1 MKKYLL
7 LSLVVAFVIF
17 WSNKPF
23 QNIDYG
29 QDITTLRALYSSGDQ
44 SKWPTPEVDES
55 VLQAGFEDIG
65 VLGEVPFPAGNPYS
79 KEKADLGKVLFFDP
93 RLSNSNQI
101 SCANCHDPELNWG
114 DARRVPYGED
124 RQLGARNSISLMNVA
139 YAKVM
144 FWDGRANTLEEQAE
158 HPIKDKREMNHHID
172 FATKKIAQIEGYKK
186 LFKEAYGT
194 EEVNK
199 ERIIQ
204 SLTTFQRTLLSP
216 KSKFDKFVSGDA
228 KQFTDQEVLGLHLFR
243 TKARCINCHNTAY
256 FSDNQFHNIGLTYYG
271 REYEDLGRYNIT
283 KIATNVGEFK
293 TPTLRE
299 VTQNAP
305 YMHNGLF
312 PHVRGVLNMYNAGMF
327 HFEPKEHQKNDT
339 LFPKTSVLI
348 KKLNLNEDEMQAL
361 EAFLRTLE
369 ANRYKMRAPEL
380 PK

>member
-65 VLGEVPFPAGNPYS
+65 VLGEVPFPADNPYS

>member
-1 MKKYLL
+1 M
-7 LSLVVAFVIF
+7 
-17 WSNKPF
+17 
-23 QNIDYG
+23 
-29 QDITTLRALYSSGDQ
+29 
-44 SKWPTPEVDES
+44 
-55 VLQAGFEDIG
+55 
-65 VLGEVPFPAGNPYS
+65 
-79 KEKADLGKVLFFDP
+79 
-93 RLSNSNQI
+93 
-101 SCANCHDPELNWG
+101 
-114 DARRVPYGED
+114 
-124 RQLGARNSISLMNVA
+124 
-139 YAKVM
+139 
-144 FWDGRANTLEEQAE
+144 
-158 HPIKDKREMNHHID
+158 
-172 FATKKIAQIEGYKK
+172 
-186 LFKEAYGT
+186 
-194 EEVNK
+194 NK

>member
-55 VLQAGFEDIG
+55 VLQTGFEDIG
-65 VLGEVPFPAGNPYS
+65 VLGEVPFPADNPYS

-172 FATKKIAQIEGYKK
+172 FATKKIAQIN
-186 LFKEAYGT
+186 FK
-194 EEVNK
+194 
-199 ERIIQ
+199 
-204 SLTTFQRTLLSP
+204 
-216 KSKFDKFVSGDA
+216 
-228 KQFTDQEVLGLHLFR
+228 
-243 TKARCINCHNTAY
+243 
-256 FSDNQFHNIGLTYYG
+256 DN
-271 REYEDLGRYNIT
+271 R
-283 KIATNVGEFK
+283 
-293 TPTLRE
+293 
-299 VTQNAP
+299 
-305 YMHNGLF
+305 
-312 PHVRGVLNMYNAGMF
+312 
-327 HFEPKEHQKNDT
+327 
-339 LFPKTSVLI
+339 
-348 KKLNLNEDEMQAL
+348 NL
-361 EAFLRTLE
+361 
-369 ANRYKMRAPEL
+369 
-380 PK
+380 

>member
-55 VLQAGFEDIG
+55 VLQTGFEDIG
-65 VLGEVPFPAGNPYS
+65 VLGEVPFPADNPYS